1 MILTRVVMDIA
12 TFSKSLIKK
21 KKTKKYEF
29 RDLNLLNLLG
39 DVSFQT
45 NAGRIR

>member
-12 TFSKSLIKK
+12 TFSKSLIK

>member
-21 KKTKKYEF
+21 KTMKYEF

-39 DVSFQT
+39 DGSFQT